1 MEDNFTEQNIL
12 KNTIKRFLK
21 IFYYDGSSQKTDCLI
36 LIMILEKVFNFQFLY
51 IANYLDRIIW
61 ISISKSFNKSLKLTL
76 NKEKTILFKKINK
89 IFTECNIKFILFN
102 RSLLYAEKLNLL
114 SPDFKDD
121 LITDLPI
128 KDRKKLIES
137 LRRFYKIKISKDKIE
152 FNAKK
157 IKINIY
163 FFNSKD
169 IYFCFKGFLIKTE
182 LFKNLIKYLSKN

>member
-1 MEDNFTEQNIL
+1 M
-12 KNTIKRFLK
+12 
-21 IFYYDGSSQKTDCLI
+21 
-36 LIMILEKVFNFQFLY
+36 
-51 IANYLDRIIW
+51 
-61 ISISKSFNKSLKLTL
+61 TL

-137 LRRFYKIKISKDKIE
+137 LRRFYKIKISKR
-152 FNAKK
+152 
-157 IKINIY
+157 
-163 FFNSKD
+163 
-169 IYFCFKGFLIKTE
+169 
-182 LFKNLIKYLSKN
+182 